1 MLEFNREIMS
11 VFYVQRFMM
20 SAVVIFIICT
30 VFVTFSVQMASYI
43 PQLARYSPDHWGVSL
58 CTVDGQRH
66 SIGDVSVPFTIQS
79 GSMPVNYALVTNEVG
94 SEVVHQYVGHE
105 PSGEPVAFIKLN
117 RDNKPHN
124 PLINSG
130 AIVVTSLMQV

>member
-1 MLEFNREIMS
+1 MS
-11 VFYVQRFMM
+11 
-20 SAVVIFIICT
+20 
-30 VFVTFSVQMASYI
+30 
-43 PQLARYSPDHWGVSL
+43 QLSGHSRDHWAVSL

-66 SIGDVSVPFTIQS
+66 SIGDVDVPFTIQS
-79 GSMPVNYALVTNEVG
+79 SCMPVNYALATNEVG

-105 PSGEPVAFIKLN
+105 PDRESVAHIKLN

-130 AIVVTSLMQV
+130 AIVIASLMKVR